1 MEKDNDMGIFDKM
14 KKNHDKPADAV
25 DELQTD
31 VSEGKADEKD
41 SAQSTPKGLSGKLKG
56 ALARSGKNSTRKLR
70 DNERLASVIDESVP
84 GTTVDIAQKNTPFAL
99 PDNKGFV
106 VLGLQ
111 TQSAEFG
118 GLSSVTN
125 KDRDKGNLVN
135 LISAGDIH
143 VVATEE
149 LLDAD
154 ILGLI
159 PDEQSMGHLSEFK
172 LMREARYVW
181 MVLRVNPVSGALQ
194 TFWIPVTDKEK
205 MLSGSLFKDAEAVV
219 GGKKLIGEVV
229 DFDIIDAM
237 LAIADH
243 PGYDQEPNDEGVTP
257 LDIAMGYNHEVV
269 QNAVAEDKE
278 LNSTDFLARLHQIFT
293 EAVPAPAGV
302 EQGEQSGAARPVSAD
317 AEEEADKSAQSDKA
331 EVVEADISADE
342 ADAIHADAASSD
354 AAEVHDVDNVVDDDE
369 TKEDKPQSQVD
380 KVAEMR
386 AARPATS
393 GGRHRK
399 PDEDDEDEFAGDEF
413 DEPEFGASDYDDA
426 AAARA
431 QALGDLG
438 SVAGRGAVSTA
449 EMTNEQIS
457 ELARQVADN
466 LAQSQELMQPAPTQ
480 QEQQLEQVQQ
490 ADDRV
495 FDVDDT
501 VNAVLR
507 QSNDPDLGLVITEE
521 PVTTHLS
528 LNIPQIALPEDYPVT
543 KWLGEQLDMMVTD
556 FNNQL
561 FELGTK
567 NYQQLRAD
575 YIDAMEEQ
583 HQQIANDLDL
593 ENNNGRVADIVRAI
607 QRDKA
612 TFNKTLEDQ
621 VTEEQQRLAKLWET
635 QKQEYVKSQVAKAEQ
650 DWEHRNKATK
660 DSEINRVRADLENS
674 RDAKIQDQYAQLHK
688 LRRTEAA
695 AQSYNAS
702 ISVIESLTP
711 KHDKYEEEMQLARD
725 KAETKIRE
733 YLDLHREDDLHQAR
747 VNDDMLKRDTKIE
760 SILEETRAR
769 IADYEKKSKQ
779 DIAEINA
786 GRERD
791 RQSYKESIALIEANN
806 LAIKESAEKQ
816 IAEAQAQAQQALKRA
831 EEREAQIRAEV
842 EKDTQKMR
850 ESMELSDVIAQK
862 AVTKGKNDY
871 RVVYIMFA
879 LAVTFMTIVGFLVGW
894 MVFG

>member
-1 MEKDNDMGIFDKM
+1 MGLFDKM
-14 KKNHDKPADAV
+14 KKNHDKPVADAV
-25 DELQTD
+25 DEPQVD
-31 VSEGKADEKD
+31 AAEDKAERVD

-56 ALARSGKNSTRKLR
+56 VLARSGKNSTRKLR
-70 DNERLASVIDESVP
+70 DNECLASVIDESVP
-84 GTTVDIAQKNTPFAL
+84 GTTVDIASKNTPFAL

-181 MVLRVNPVSGALQ
+181 MVMRVNPVSGALQ
-194 TFWIPVTDKEK
+194 TFWIPVTDTKK
-205 MLSGSLFKDAEAVV
+205 MLSGSLFADAEAVV
-219 GGKKLIGEVV
+219 NGKKLIGEVV

-243 PGYDQEPNDEGVTP
+243 PGYDHEPNDEGVTP
-257 LDIAMGYNHEVV
+257 LDIAMGHNHEVV
-269 QNAVAEDKE
+269 QNAVAKE
-278 LNSTDFLARLHQIFT
+278 KPLTSSDFLTRLHQIFT

-302 EQGEQSGAARPVSAD
+302 EQSGTARPVSD
-317 AEEEADKSAQSDKA
+317 TEEKKDADKSGEA
-331 EVVEADISADE
+331 ETDVQPVEADISAEE
-342 ADAIHADAASSD
+342 ADAIHADTANPD
-354 AAEVHDVDNVVDDDE
+354 AEAFDADNVVDNDDE
-369 TKEDKPQSQVD
+369 VVDKPQSQVD

-399 PDEDDEDEFAGDEF
+399 PDEDEDEFAGGEFGEF

-431 QALGDLG
+431 QALDDLG

-466 LAQSQELMQPAPTQ
+466 LAQQQELMQPAPTP

-495 FDVDDT
+495 FDAEDT

-507 QSNDPDLGLVITEE
+507 QSNNPDLGLAITEE

-612 TFNKTLEDQ
+612 TYNKTLEEQ
-621 VTEEQQRLAKLWET
+621 VTEEQRRLAKLWET
-635 QKQEYVKSQVAKAEQ
+635 QKQEYVKSQIAKAEQ

-674 RDAKIQDQYAQLHK
+674 RDAKIQDQYAKLHK

-695 AQSYNAS
+695 AQSHNAS
-702 ISVIESLTP
+702 ISIIESLTP
-711 KHDKYEEEMQLARD
+711 KHDKYEEEMQRARD
-725 KAETKIRE
+725 EAETKIRE
-733 YLDLHREDDLHQAR
+733 YLDLHREDDMHQAR
-747 VNDDMLKRDTKIE
+747 VNDDMLRRDTKIE
-760 SILEETRAR
+760 SILEETRVR

-791 RQSYKESIALIEANN
+791 RESYKESIALIEANN

-831 EEREAQIRAEV
+831 DEREAQIRSEV

-879 LAVTFMTIVGFLVGW
+879 LAVVFMTIVGFLVGW

>member
-1 MEKDNDMGIFDKM
+1 MGIFDKM

-25 DELQTD
+25 DEPQVD
-31 VSEGKADEKD
+31 VAENEAERKD
-41 SAQSTPKGLSGKLKG
+41 SPKSAPKGLSGKLKG
-56 ALARSGKNSTRKLR
+56 VLARSGKNSTRKLR

-125 KDRDKGNLVN
+125 KNRDKGNLVN

-181 MVLRVNPVSGALQ
+181 MVLRVNPLSGALQ

-243 PGYDQEPNDEGVTP
+243 PGYDQAPNDEGVTP

-278 LNSTDFLARLHQIFT
+278 LSSADFLARLHQIFT
-293 EAVPAPAGV
+293 EAVPAPTGA
-302 EQGEQSGAARPVSAD
+302 QQSGAARPASTD
-317 AEEEADKSAQSDKA
+317 EQGEEKANESTQSDKA
-331 EVVEADISADE
+331 EVVEADISTDE
-342 ADAIHADAASSD
+342 ADAIHADATSPD

-369 TKEDKPQSQVD
+369 TKENKPQSQVD

-386 AARPATS
+386 AAQPATG

-399 PDEDDEDEFAGDEF
+399 PDESEDEFVSDEF

-438 SVAGRGAVSTA
+438 SIAGRGAVSTA

-495 FDVDDT
+495 FDVEDT

-521 PVTTHLS
+521 PVNTHLS

-543 KWLGEQLDMMVTD
+543 KWLGEQLDVMVTD

-567 NYQQLRAD
+567 NYQQLRKD

-583 HQQIANDLDL
+583 HQQISDDLDV

-612 TFNKTLEDQ
+612 TFTETLEEQ
-621 VTEEQQRLAKLWET
+621 VVEEQQRLSKLWET

-674 RDAKIQDQYAQLHK
+674 RDAKIQDQYAELHK
-688 LRRTEAA
+688 LRRTDAA
-695 AQSYNAS
+695 AQSHNAS
-702 ISVIESLTP
+702 ITVIESLIP
-711 KHDKYEEEMQLARD
+711 KHDKYEEEMQRARD
-725 KAETKIRE
+725 EAETKIRE

-791 RQSYKESIALIEANN
+791 RESYKESIALIEANN

-816 IAEAQAQAQQALKRA
+816 IAEAQEQAQQALKRA
-831 EEREAQIRAEV
+831 DEREAQIRSEV

-850 ESMELSDVIAQK
+850 ESMELSDVIAHK

>member
-1 MEKDNDMGIFDKM
+1 MGIFDKM

-25 DELQTD
+25 DESQVD
-31 VSEGKADEKD
+31 VSEDKADAAD

-84 GTTVDIAQKNTPFAL
+84 GTTVDIASKNTPFAL

-219 GGKKLIGEVV
+219 SGKKLIGEVV

-278 LNSTDFLARLHQIFT
+278 LKSVDFLARLHQIFT
-293 EAVPAPAGV
+293 EAVPAPEGV
-302 EQGEQSGAARPVSAD
+302 QQSGAARPVSAD
-317 AEEEADKSAQSDKA
+317 TEDKKEADKPAQSVKS

-342 ADAIHADAASSD
+342 ADAIQADATSPD
-354 AAEVHDVDNVVDDDE
+354 AAEVHDVDNVVDDGE
-369 TKEDKPQSQVD
+369 KADKPQSQVD

-386 AARPATS
+386 AARPATGGG

-399 PDEDDEDEFAGDEF
+399 PDEDDDEFADGEF

-495 FDVDDT
+495 FDADDT

-543 KWLGEQLDMMVTD
+543 KWLGEQLDVMVTD

-583 HQQIANDLDL
+583 HQQIANDLDP
-593 ENNNGRVADIVRAI
+593 ENNNGRVADIVRSI
-607 QRDKA
+607 QRDKS
-612 TFNKTLEDQ
+612 TFTETLEEQ
-621 VTEEQQRLAKLWET
+621 VTEEQQRLAKLWEA

-674 RDAKIQDQYAQLHK
+674 RDAKIQDQYAKLHK

-695 AQSYNAS
+695 AQSHNAS
-702 ISVIESLTP
+702 ISIIESLTP
-711 KHDKYEEEMQLARD
+711 KHDKYEEEMQRARD
-725 KAETKIRE
+725 EAETKIRE
-733 YLDLHREDDLHQAR
+733 YLDLHREDDMHQAR
-747 VNDDMLKRDTKIE
+747 VNDDMLRRDTKIE
-760 SILEETRAR
+760 SILEETRVR

-791 RQSYKESIALIEANN
+791 RESYKESIALIEANN

-831 EEREAQIRAEV
+831 DEREAQIRSEV

-879 LAVTFMTIVGFLVGW
+879 LAVVFMTIVGFLVGW

>member
-1 MEKDNDMGIFDKM
+1 MGIFDKM

-25 DELQTD
+25 DEPQTVAAED
-31 VSEGKADEKD
+31 KAEAKD

-243 PGYDQEPNDEGVTP
+243 PGYNQEPNDEGVTP
-257 LDIAMGYNHEVV
+257 LDVAMGYNHEVV

-278 LNSTDFLARLHQIFT
+278 LNSVDFLARLHQIFT
-293 EAVPAPAGV
+293 EAVPAPEGAG
-302 EQGEQSGAARPVSAD
+302 QSGAARPVSAD
-317 AEEEADKSAQSDKA
+317 AEEEADKPAQSVKS

-342 ADAIHADAASSD
+342 ADAIQADAVGPD
-354 AAEVHDVDNVVDDDE
+354 AAEVHDVDNVVDDGE
-369 TKEDKPQSQVD
+369 KADKPQSQVD

-386 AARPATS
+386 AARPVTGG

-399 PDEDDEDEFAGDEF
+399 PDEDDDEFADGEF

-466 LAQSQELMQPAPTQ
+466 LAQQQELMQPAPTQ

-495 FDVDDT
+495 FDADDI

-521 PVTTHLS
+521 PVNTHLS

-583 HQQIANDLDL
+583 HQQIANDLDP

-612 TFNKTLEDQ
+612 TYNKTLEDQ
-621 VTEEQQRLAKLWET
+621 VTEEQQRLAKLWEA

-711 KHDKYEEEMQLARD
+711 KHDKYEEEMQRARD

-842 EKDTQKMR
+842 EKDAQKMR

>member
-25 DELQTD
+25 DEPQAD
-31 VSEGKADEKD
+31 AAEGKADKAD
-41 SAQSTPKGLSGKLKG
+41 PVQSTPKGLSGKLKG

-181 MVLRVNPVSGALQ
+181 MVLRVDPVSGALQ

-257 LDIAMGYNHEVV
+257 LDVAMGYNHEVV

-278 LNSTDFLARLHQIFT
+278 LNSVDFLARLHQIFT
-293 EAVPAPAGV
+293 EAVPAPEGV
-302 EQGEQSGAARPVSAD
+302 QQSGAAPALAAVP
-317 AEEEADKSAQSDKA
+317 AQSDKA

-342 ADAIHADAASSD
+342 ADAIQADATSPD
-354 AAEVHDVDNVVDDDE
+354 AAEVHDVDNVVDDGE
-369 TKEDKPQSQVD
+369 KADKPQSQVD

-386 AARPATS
+386 AARPATG

-399 PDEDDEDEFAGDEF
+399 PDEDDDGFADGEFE
-413 DEPEFGASDYDDA
+413 EPEFGASDYDDA

-495 FDVDDT
+495 FDADDT

-612 TFNKTLEDQ
+612 TYNKTLEEQ

-635 QKQEYVKSQVAKAEQ
+635 QKQEYVKSQIAKAEQ

-711 KHDKYEEEMQLARD
+711 KHDKYEEEMQRARD

-791 RQSYKESIALIEANN
+791 RESYKESIALIEANN

-842 EKDTQKMR
+842 EKDAQKMR

-879 LAVTFMTIVGFLVGW
+879 LAVVFMTIVGFLVGW

>member
-14 KKNHDKPADAV
+14 KKNHDKPADVADEAQV
-25 DELQTD
+25 DTA
-31 VSEGKADEKD
+31 EGKAERVD
-41 SAQSTPKGLSGKLKG
+41 SAQPTPKGLSGKLKG

-84 GTTVDIAQKNTPFAL
+84 GTTVDIASKNTPFAL

-181 MVLRVNPVSGALQ
+181 MVLRVDPVSGALQ

-257 LDIAMGYNHEVV
+257 LDIAMGYNHEAV

-278 LNSTDFLARLHQIFT
+278 LNSTDFLTRLHQIFT
-293 EAVPAPAGV
+293 EAVPAPHGA
-302 EQGEQSGAARPVSAD
+302 EQSGAARPVSANEQGGKEASKSTQSE
-317 AEEEADKSAQSDKA
+317 AES
-331 EVVEADISADE
+331 VEADISADE
-342 ADAIHADAASSD
+342 ADAIHTDATSPD
-354 AAEVHDVDNVVDDDE
+354 AAEVHDVDNVVDADE
-369 TKEDKPQSQVD
+369 KADKPQSQVD

-386 AARPATS
+386 AARPATG

-399 PDEDDEDEFAGDEF
+399 PDEDEDEFAGDEF

-431 QALGDLG
+431 QALDDLG
-438 SVAGRGAVSTA
+438 SIAGRGAVSTA

-495 FDVDDT
+495 FDADDT

-521 PVTTHLS
+521 PVNTHLS

-674 RDAKIQDQYAQLHK
+674 RDARIQDQYAQLHK

-711 KHDKYEEEMQLARD
+711 KHDKYEEEMQRARNE
-725 KAETKIRE
+725 AETKIRE

-786 GRERD
+786 GRQRD
-791 RQSYKESIALIEANN
+791 RESYKESIALIEANN

-816 IAEAQAQAQQALKRA
+816 IAEAQEQAQQALKRA